1 MVFAYYN
8 FAFDGNYRYQDKD
21 GQTPTLGGGMSL
33 GYRLPIGKGERWN
46 MEFALGAGVYPLHY
60 DLFHNEP
67 NGQLYDTRKKTR
79 FGLDNA
85 LVGISYRIP

>member
-1 MVFAYYN
+1 MGVLVLMIPAC
-8 FAFDGNYRYQDKD
+8 
-21 GQTPTLGGGMSL
+21 TST
-33 GYRLPIGKGERWN
+33 EV
-46 MEFALGAGVYPLHY
+46 ALGAGVYPLHY

-85 LVGISYRIP
+85 FFESAILSAIHRAYTPGFCR

>member
-1 MVFAYYN
+1 
-8 FAFDGNYRYQDKD
+8 
-21 GQTPTLGGGMSL
+21 MSL
-33 GYRLPIGKGERWN
+33 GYRLPIGTGERWN

-67 NGQLYDTRKKTR
+67 NGQLHDTRKKTR

-85 LVGISYRIP
+85 LVGISYRIPYKTVKR